1 VAQEIIDVLVTT
13 KRHDILLLSRRDV
26 SDTTRDSNISYQ
38 KTDYS
43 SVEELEALLQ
53 GVEVVLSFISP
64 YMDQEEAFIVQKNLI
79 DASVKAGVKRFAP
92 SEWASF
98 VFSLR
103 PYLLPAST
111 NAKIQDRDSST
122 SPGIPT
128 KLSRASISMT

>member
-103 PYLLPAST
+103 PYLLPAFH
-111 NAKIQDRDSST
+111 
-122 SPGIPT
+122 
-128 KLSRASISMT
+128 